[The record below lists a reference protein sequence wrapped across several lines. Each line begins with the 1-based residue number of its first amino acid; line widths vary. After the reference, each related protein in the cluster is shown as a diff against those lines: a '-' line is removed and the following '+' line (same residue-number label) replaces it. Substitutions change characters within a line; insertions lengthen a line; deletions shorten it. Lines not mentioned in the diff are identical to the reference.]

1 MGTFFKDDDFE
12 FTTLLPLGS
21 TYHKCT
27 DVGQRLSTLIRIKNG
42 GYEGWYREW
51 RVTDQVRRFA
61 ERRRRSHDER
71 EGGVLEGRNVLQFAT
86 STLDGTSDLSLFL
99 PIWEAHRECFDE
111 AARSDLPCEKVEIPY
126 EDTTLPGYFFQGE
139 QHWSIP
145 TVAHPQNGSDC
156 PISDMYFQGGA
167 AALERGYNALAFN
180 GPGQGAA
187 LHLQGLYFRHD

>member
-71 EGGVLEGRNVLQFAT
+71 EGGVLEGRNVSIIRHLYPRRHLGPFAVLAYLG
-86 STLDGTSDLSLFL
+86 SPSRVLRRGGAFRPPMREGRDPLRRHHAPRLLFSRRTALVDTDRCPSSKRQRL
-99 PIWEAHRECFDE
+99 PHQRH
-111 AARSDLPCEKVEIPY
+111 V
-126 EDTTLPGYFFQGE
+126 LPGR
-139 QHWSIP
+139 
-145 TVAHPQNGSDC
+145 
-156 PISDMYFQGGA
+156 GGA
-167 AALERGYNALAFN
+167 RARI
-180 GPGQGAA
+180 
-187 LHLQGLYFRHD
+187 